1 MDVIKTIL
9 NKFTDCG
16 KQNLYAIGI
25 ATYLLIIFF
34 YMTNKPDVL
43 YSKQYFYLS
52 IIFIPLVAVGL
63 WTYKNFFETTNA
75 SISRYEIMFAT
86 GALILVAVGIYLYIS
101 KDISIL
107 EIKSAFTMFRF
118 LEALIVLVILAI
130 VFRTA
135 IERINTSESAGWSGF
150 FIQLIFFIPCLI
162 GDFIEYLLG
171 EFKSTPNVVFV
182 LFIIEIL
189 LILAYIYLPR
199 LMTASITKNGTMLVK
214 EPVPINMKKP
224 LKTYVDLVG
233 GSTKSNDL
241 LKTPLIINNKFSI
254 SGWVYIVSQPP
265 NKYPYNDEA
274 TIFEFTTLHPR
285 LVFNGKTNKFKAY
298 FNRAQN
304 HEFEMPLQKW
314 NYVVFNYDKSS
325 IDLFVNGKL
334 EHTVKRN
341 VNDDSFKI
349 NDLVYIG
356 QERGL
361 SGGIC
366 NLMYS
371 STPLIG
377 EDIKYQYDYNKY
389 NEPPM

>member
-9 NKFTDCG
+9 GKFTECG

-43 YSKQYFYLS
+43 YSEQYFYLS
-52 IIFIPLVAVGL
+52 IIIIPLVAVGL
-63 WTYKNFFETTNA
+63 WGYKNFVTSDNA
-75 SISRYEIMFAT
+75 YISRYEIMFAT

-101 KDISIL
+101 KDVSIL

-135 IERINTSESAGWSGF
+135 IEKMNTSESAGWSGF
-150 FIQLIFFIPCLI
+150 FVQLIFFIPCLI

-214 EPVPINMKKP
+214 DPVPINMKKP
-224 LKTYVDLVG
+224 LKTYIDLTG

-241 LKTPLIINNKFSI
+241 LKTPLIINNKFAI
-254 SGWVYIVSQPP
+254 SGWVYVVSQPP

-285 LVFNGKTNKFKAY
+285 LVFNGKTNTFKAY

-356 QERGL
+356 QEHGL

>member
-9 NKFTDCG
+9 GKFTECG

-43 YSKQYFYLS
+43 YSEQYFYLS

-63 WTYKNFFETTNA
+63 WAYKNFVTSDNA

-101 KDISIL
+101 KDVSIL

-130 VFRTA
+130 VFRTT
-135 IERINTSESAGWSGF
+135 IEKINTSESAGWSGF
-150 FIQLIFFIPCLI
+150 FVQLIFFIPCLI

-214 EPVPINMKKP
+214 DPVQINMKKP

-241 LKTPLIINNKFSI
+241 LKTPLIINNKFAI
-254 SGWVYIVSQPP
+254 SGWVYVVSQPP

-285 LVFNGKTNKFKAY
+285 LVFNGKTNTFKAY

-377 EDIKYQYDYNKY
+377 QDIKYQYDYNKY

>member
-9 NKFTDCG
+9 GKFTECG

-34 YMTNKPDVL
+34 YMTNKPDIL
-43 YSKQYFYLS
+43 YSEQYFYLS

-63 WTYKNFFETTNA
+63 WGYKNFFETTNV

-101 KDISIL
+101 KDVSIL

-135 IERINTSESAGWSGF
+135 IEKMNTSESAGWSGF
-150 FIQLIFFIPCLI
+150 FVQLIFFIPCLI

-241 LKTPLIINNKFSI
+241 LKTPLIINNKFAI
-254 SGWVYIVSQPP
+254 SGWVYVVSQPP

-285 LVFNGKTNKFKAY
+285 LVFNGKTNTFKAY
-298 FNRAQN
+298 FNRAQT

-341 VNDDSFKI
+341 VNDDNFKI

>member
-9 NKFTDCG
+9 GKFTECG

-25 ATYLLIIFF
+25 AIYLLIIFF

-101 KDISIL
+101 KDVSIL

-135 IERINTSESAGWSGF
+135 IEKINTSESAGWSGF
-150 FIQLIFFIPCLI
+150 FVQLIFFIPCLI

-254 SGWVYIVSQPP
+254 SCWVYIVSQPP

-285 LVFNGKTNKFKAY
+285 LVFNGKTNTFKAY

>member
-9 NKFTDCG
+9 SKFTDCG
-16 KQNLYAIGI
+16 KQNPYAIGI

-43 YSKQYFYLS
+43 YSEQYFYLS
-52 IIFIPLVAVGL
+52 IIFIPLIAVGL
-63 WTYKNFFETTNA
+63 WGYKNFFESENA

-101 KDISIL
+101 KEVSIL

-135 IERINTSESAGWSGF
+135 IEKINTSESAGWYGF
-150 FIQLIFFIPCLI
+150 FVQLIFFIPCLI

-214 EPVPINMKKP
+214 DPVQINMKKP

-233 GSTKSNDL
+233 GSTKSNDI
-241 LKTPLIINNKFSI
+241 LKTPLIINNKFAI
-254 SGWVYIVSQPP
+254 SGWVYVVSQPP

-298 FNRAQN
+298 FNRVQN

-341 VNDDSFKI
+341 VNDDNFKI

-356 QERGL
+356 QARGL